1 MTTQELDQAKAEEFA
16 GQMLS
21 VLNGAALAL
30 MTSIGH
36 QTGLFDTMAGLPP
49 ATSQQIADAARLNE
63 RYVREWLDAM
73 VVGRIVVYDPANGTY
88 ALPPEHAA
96 SLTRAAGPDNLAM
109 ITQYIPLLGNV
120 EESVIESFR
129 NGGGVSYS
137 AYPRFQQLQAEETS
151 RVLDATLIDTTL
163 PLVPG
168 LVDRLR
174 AGINVADV
182 GCGHGHAVNLMAQA
196 FPNSRFT
203 GYDFSD
209 EGINAGKVEAE
220 HMGLKNAHFEA
231 KDAATLDTS
240 GEYGLITAFDVIHD
254 LAQPAKVLK
263 KIFDALRSDG
273 TFLMVDIA
281 ASSNVNENIEHPLAP
296 ALYTFS
302 VMHCMTV
309 SLEQDGEG
317 LGTVWGEQRARQML
331 ADAGFTRVEVK
342 QVPGDILNNYYL
354 ATN

>member
-1 MTTQELDQAKAEEFA
+1 
-16 GQMLS
+16 
-21 VLNGAALAL
+21 
-30 MTSIGH
+30 
-36 QTGLFDTMAGLPP
+36 
-49 ATSQQIADAARLNE
+49 
-63 RYVREWLDAM
+63 
-73 VVGRIVVYDPANGTY
+73 
-88 ALPPEHAA
+88 
-96 SLTRAAGPDNLAM
+96 M

-120 EESVIESFR
+120 EEDIIESFR
-129 NGGGVSYS
+129 NGGGVPYS

-168 LVDRLR
+168 LTECLQ
-174 AGINVADV
+174 AGISVADV
-182 GCGHGHAVNLMAQA
+182 GCGQGHAINLMAQA

-203 GYDFSD
+203 GYDFSK
-209 EGINAGKVEAE
+209 EGIDTGKAEAKR
-220 HMGLKNAHFEA
+220 MGLENAHFEV
-231 KDAATLDTS
+231 KDVATLDAF

-263 KIFDALRSDG
+263 KIIDALQPNE

-281 ASSNVNENIEHPLAP
+281 ASSNVSENIEHPLAP

-309 SLEQDGEG
+309 SLEQHGEG

-331 ADAGFTRVEVK
+331 ADAGFTQVEVK

-354 ATN
+354 ATK